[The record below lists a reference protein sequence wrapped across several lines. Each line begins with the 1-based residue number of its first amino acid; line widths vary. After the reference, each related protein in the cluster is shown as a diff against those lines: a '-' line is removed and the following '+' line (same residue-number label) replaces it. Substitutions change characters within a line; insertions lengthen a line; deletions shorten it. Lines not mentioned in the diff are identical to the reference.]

1 MTYYKVK
8 VIGENS
14 VFDDDYVISAN
25 SEMEV
30 ESDISTHYCGN
41 DFSLAKYTITKITE
55 KEYLANDDKRKF

>member
-1 MTYYKVK
+1 
-8 VIGENS
+8 
-14 VFDDDYVISAN
+14 
-25 SEMEV
+25 MEV

>member
-1 MTYYKVK
+1 MTYYQVK

-25 SEMEV
+25 SLMEV

-41 DFSLAKYTITKITE
+41 NFALARYTITEITE
-55 KEYLANDDKRKF
+55 QDYLRHEDRRKF